1 MEEAEQTHSRG
12 ELEIALWQTFTQGDR
27 GPKVDRTFKG
37 RIQKL
42 LDLDRAGGFGA
53 PSEFAFHAAAP
64 PGRGQEVHFTLL
76 DAFCLAI
83 GLDLLDVGFK
93 QSEVVFLLCHL
104 RKDLAV
110 QLESIQLDPPILRAH
125 LDQGDARCFMVLR
138 KVEITETIGVGRAI
152 SQPMLLEPLFL
163 NGPSGSDFL
172 ADMGYNN
179 RLFRRSRQE
188 YAELA
193 AMADTSSGRKNVE
206 PSSSIP
212 DNRTPA
218 DGRWFGH

>member
-93 QSEVVFLLCHL
+93 QSEVVFLLRHL
-104 RKDLAV
+104 RKDLADK
-110 QLESIQLDPPILRAH
+110 LLAIRSDPPVLRAP
-125 LDQGDARCFMVLR
+125 LDQGDKRLFMVLR
-138 KVEITETIGVGRAI
+138 KVEMTETISVGRAT
-152 SQPMLLEPLFL
+152 SQPVLLEPLFL
-163 NGPSGSDFL
+163 NGPGGSDFL

-179 RLFRRSRQE
+179 RTRIVLE
-188 YAELA
+188 IAELA
-193 AMADTSSGRKNVE
+193 TLLEQELANAPNIRRGR
-206 PSSSIP
+206 
-212 DNRTPA
+212 RA
-218 DGRWFGH
+218 

>member
-12 ELEIALWQTFTQGDR
+12 ELEIALWQSFTQGDR

-93 QSEVVFLLCHL
+93 QSEVVFLL
-104 RKDLAV
+104 R
-110 QLESIQLDPPILRAH
+110 H
-125 LDQGDARCFMVLR
+125 LDQGDKRLFMVLR
-138 KVEITETIGVGRAI
+138 KVEMTETIGVGRTT
-152 SQPMLLEPLFL
+152 SQPVLLEPLFL
-163 NGPSGSDFL
+163 NGPGGSDFL

-179 RLFRRSRQE
+179 RTRIVLE
-188 YAELA
+188 IAELA
-193 AMADTSSGRKNVE
+193 TLLEQELAKAPNIRRGR
-206 PSSSIP
+206 
-212 DNRTPA
+212 RA
-218 DGRWFGH
+218 

>member
-1 MEEAEQTHSRG
+1 MELEGRNIRQAIATCSARTLTITLPCSNLGFISTWASKTLIGVCMEEADQTHSRG

-93 QSEVVFLLCHL
+93 QSEVVFLLRHL
-104 RKDLAV
+104 RKDQADKLLAIR
-110 QLESIQLDPPILRAH
+110 SDPPVLRGP
-125 LDQGDARCFMVLR
+125 LDQGDTRCFMVL
-138 KVEITETIGVGRAI
+138 
-152 SQPMLLEPLFL
+152 
-163 NGPSGSDFL
+163 
-172 ADMGYNN
+172 
-179 RLFRRSRQE
+179 
-188 YAELA
+188 
-193 AMADTSSGRKNVE
+193 
-206 PSSSIP
+206 
-212 DNRTPA
+212 
-218 DGRWFGH
+218 